1 MKLKEARLAA
11 GLSQQQMS
19 DLMHIPKA
27 TIANWEQEIR
37 TPPVYVKRFILK
49 ELAEIER
56 SKRLKPTEQL
66 A

>member
-1 MKLKEARLAA
+1 MNEVKEARLAA

-37 TPPVYVKRFILK
+37 TPPVYVKRFILN

-56 SKRLKPTEQL
+56 TRLQMGR
-66 A
+66 